1 MKTKTCFIT
10 LGMLLAFVI
19 SLPSA
24 RAGEYDQT
32 TKLTFSQSVQIP
44 GRVLPAGTYWFELA
58 NTPSSRNIVNIYN
71 SDRSTIYATIIT
83 INAESLTAYEKTTFN
98 FADREPMQP
107 KTLVS
112 WFYPGESTGHQF
124 VYSPTEEH
132 ELAQVKHYTIVV
144 KAQNKRQTAVSGD

>member
-10 LGMLLAFVI
+10 LGALLAFVI

-24 RAGEYDQT
+24 RAGVSNQT
-32 TKLTFSQSVQIP
+32 TKLTFSQPVQIP
-44 GRVLPAGTYWFELA
+44 GHVLPAGTYWFELSNA
-58 NTPSSRNIVNIYN
+58 SSTGKIINIYN
-71 SDRSTIYATIIT
+71 SDRSTVFATIIT
-83 INAESLTAYEKTTFN
+83 VNAESLTPHEKTTIT
-98 FADREPMQP
+98 FAERESMQP

-132 ELAQVKHYTIVV
+132 ELAQVKHYTIMV

>member
-24 RAGEYDQT
+24 RAGVPDQT
-32 TKLTFSQSVQIP
+32 TQLTFSQPVQIP
-44 GRVLPAGTYWFELA
+44 GRVLPAGTYWFELS

-71 SDRSTIYATIIT
+71 SDRSTVYATIIT
-83 INAESLTAYEKTTFN
+83 INAESLTAHEKTTIT
-98 FADREPMQP
+98 FAEREPMQP

-124 VYSPTEEH
+124 VYSPTEEN
-132 ELAQVKHYTIVV
+132 ELAQVKHYSIMV
-144 KAQNKRQTAVSGD
+144 KTQNKRQTAASGD